1 MLDSSG
7 LNTNV
12 RKTSLKMLMGKCR
25 ERLWP
30 AFIDIAAAEKDAL
43 TSSVVHFLSHTF
55 FLQFP
60 EGVLDHW
67 MGSYQTRPL
76 ISFELGLPKY
86 LIFNFGINFG
96 IELIARFI
104 KCASKSLVL

>member
-1 MLDSSG
+1 MLDSLG

-55 FLQFP
+55 FFFFLQFP
-60 EGVLDHW
+60 EGVFRSLD
-67 MGSYQTRPL
+67 GV
-76 ISFELGLPKY
+76 IS
-86 LIFNFGINFG
+86 N
-96 IELIARFI
+96 
-104 KCASKSLVL
+104 KSFDFLR

>member
-55 FLQFP
+55 FFFFLQFP

-67 MGSYQTRPL
+67 MGSYQTSPL
-76 ISFELGLPKY
+76 ISSDSS
-86 LIFNFGINFG
+86 
-96 IELIARFI
+96 IE
-104 KCASKSLVL
+104 